1 MARKVKKAFAF
12 KNDIKGD
19 ELNKLKFSIG
29 FSDDD
34 IKNIETIK
42 NKVNKLE
49 LTIYSTNTG
58 SKEKV

>member
-19 ELNKLKFSIG
+19 ELSKLKFSIG

-42 NKVNKLE
+42 NKINKLE
-49 LTIYSTNTG
+49 LIIYSTNTG
-58 SKEKV
+58 SKEKI